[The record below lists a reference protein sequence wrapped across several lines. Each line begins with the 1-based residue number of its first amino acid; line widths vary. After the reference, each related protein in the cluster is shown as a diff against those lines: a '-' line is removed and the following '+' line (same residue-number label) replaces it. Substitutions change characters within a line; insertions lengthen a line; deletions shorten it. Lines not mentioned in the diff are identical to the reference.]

1 MSLQPTYGNFE
12 VRGIVTGM
20 LNSKAYSD
28 GDMQDGQWNR
38 IQFGLKV
45 SNNAF
50 VYVELMGNKTSKIK
64 MFKIDPMTK
73 RYDKNNHIMVNWD
86 EKYSQKFSG
95 YKYFQPVKINL
106 EGVAAE
112 DVQLIGYDAA
122 ERLRDDLKDGTYIL
136 IKGSLRFN
144 EYKGDTQ
151 ENFIIKEIYVMDQSE
166 LSNEAYFAQEIVY
179 MGIEDINKSK
189 CKVNSKLIVRNS
201 DGFDIIPYSF
211 VINNKDSKMKN
222 VYEYF
227 NNNIQIGS
235 TLKVHGLIRN
245 YVPMVWTDEG
255 QEIIC
260 GSAVKELEITG
271 GNISSLVQGRY
282 KPEELESNI
291 IQGSPFEDNSQTHD
305 KGVNRFGF

>member
-28 GDMQDGQWNR
+28 GDTQVGQWNR
-38 IQFGLKV
+38 IQFGVKV
-45 SNNAF
+45 SSNAF
-50 VYVELMGNKTSKIK
+50 VYVELMGNKASKIK
-64 MFKIDPMTK
+64 MFKIDPLTK
-73 RYDKNNHIMVNWD
+73 RFDKNNHILVNWD
-86 EKYSQKFSG
+86 EKYSQKYNG
-95 YKYFQPVKINL
+95 YKYFQPVKMNL
-106 EGVAAE
+106 LGLGAE
-112 DVQLIGYDAA
+112 DIQLIGYDAA
-122 ERLRDDLKDGTYIL
+122 EYLRDNLKDGTYIL

-151 ENFIIKEIYVMDQSE
+151 ENFIIKEIFIMDSCE

-179 MGIEDINKSK
+179 LGIEVINSSK
-189 CKVNSKLIVRNS
+189 CKVNSKLIIRNS
-201 DGFDIIPYSF
+201 DGFEVIPYSF
-211 VINNKDSKMKN
+211 VINNKDSNMKN

-227 NNNIQIGS
+227 KDNIQVGS
-235 TLKVHGLIRN
+235 TIKVHGLIKN
-245 YVPMVWTDEG
+245 YVPMTWTDEG

-291 IQGSPFEDNSQTHD
+291 IQGSPFEDNTQTQD
-305 KGVNRFGF
+305 KGVNKFGF

>member
-1 MSLQPTYGNFE
+1 MSLQSTYGNFE

-20 LNSKAYSD
+20 LNSKAYSN

-38 IQFGLKV
+38 IQFGVKV

-50 VYVELMGNKTSKIK
+50 VYVELMGNKTSKLK

-86 EKYSQKFSG
+86 EKYGQKYNG

-106 EGVAAE
+106 AGLDAE

-122 ERLRDDLKDGTYIL
+122 EYLKDNLKDGTYIL

-179 MGIEDINKSK
+179 MGIEDISQSK

-211 VINNKDSKMKN
+211 VVNNKDSKMKR
-222 VYEYF
+222 VYDYF
-227 NNNIQIGS
+227 KDNIQLGS

-245 YVPMVWTDEG
+245 YVPMTWTDEG
-255 QEIIC
+255 QEIII
-260 GSAVKELEITG
+260 GSAIKELEITG
-271 GNISSLVQGRY
+271 GNLSSLVQGRY

-291 IQGSPFEDNSQTHD
+291 IKGSPFEDDSQTMD
-305 KGVNRFGF
+305 KGVNKFGF